1 MNSSDGDRTQLV
13 KSSISFFISLI
24 SGFIDSSHS
33 SARSIVSH
41 NYVSSDVVVR
51 SFVPS
56 GNVLNAFA
64 EEIVAYEKD
73 SNETHAVKKLNALCT
88 PESFVTHSNFDTPG
102 GTVYYIPKVSADV
115 LLVKGN
121 VYDSVDDCV
130 VAYMKYAAEAGFV
143 VRRSCQKRML
153 NGDVKQKYLVCNR
166 MGCPKGIHVD
176 TLDLGN
182 SDKQK
187 RNSNLHITGCKA
199 RAVFNLDTCT
209 RKFVLHVFD
218 TIHNHELERE
228 EYKHLSKTERQLT
241 YMEQAFI
248 VKAASV
254 NIGATRAHH
263 LLTGIK
269 GSYLLV
275 HGTTV
280 DFKNFFR
287 SVNCYIGDSDAQML
301 IHKMEN
307 RKKHVSD
314 FSFDYLVENAKL
326 AAIFWADEVSK
337 YNYREF
343 GDVVSFDATF
353 KTNKYKMVF
362 VPFTVIDNHKKYVT
376 VAAGLLKNE
385 TTKSYI
391 WLLKAF
397 MEAFGKA
404 PSIIVTDQDG
414 AMRNAIE
421 AEFGGSKHRLCMWHI
436 TQKLP
441 AKICAKIY
449 DETDFKEKLNKI
461 VWNMYIG
468 PEEFEAVDLAQLS
481 LSFCLAE
488 AKEESDRETTCVKKL
503 DALCT
508 PESFVTHSNFDTPG
522 GTVYYIPKVYA
533 DVLLVKGNVYDS
545 VDDCVVAYMKY
556 VAEAGMGCPKG
567 IHVDT
572 LDLGNSDKQK
582 RNSKLH
588 ITGCKARAVFNLDTR
603 TRKFV
608 LNVFDTIHNHELERE
623 EYKHLSKTGRQYT
636 YMEQAFIV
644 KVASVNI
651 GATITHHLLTGIK
664 GSYLLVHGTIVDFK
678 NFFRSVNCY
687 IGDSDAQM
695 LIHKMENR
703 KKHVSDFLFDYLVE
717 NAELSAIFWADE
729 VSKYNYRK
737 FGDVVSFDA
746 TFKTNKYKMLLKAFM
761 KAFGKAPSIVVID
774 QDGAMRNA
782 IEADFGGSKHRLC
795 MWHITQKLHAK
806 ICAKIYDETDFKE
819 KLNKIVWNMYIGPEE
834 SESEN
839 SFFSYFTNSGSTL
852 MNFMNCFETAME
864 KQRHIQE
871 RMDHKTIDIV
881 PKLKTL
887 LKIERHASNVYTR
900 SLFELVQ
907 KEIFVGLF
915 YCQIDSKCLVEG
927 SEVLRNVGDGS
938 VVCSC
943 QLFVRVGI
951 LCKHIFCVFK
961 NANVEMIPQQYI
973 LRHWTKN
980 LIPAALRNT
989 RNRYG
994 ERNVVVEN
1002 YVNEATSF
1010 VDHCVQLL
1018 SKDESRL
1025 GAFIEKLKS
1034 LKKEV
1039 EADCPNP
1046 SSKNKTDNLEQL
1058 VGVPKPPV
1066 VDVNNPTVGSTKG
1079 RKKLRIKGGKEK
1091 AIEKSLKGRNSCSL
1105 CGGTN
1110 HNKRTCPGRF
1120 EVQDEVVVQ
1129 KEVCQEEVVQE
1140 KVDLAEDE
1148 EELVEEDEDLIHE

>member
-1 MNSSDGDRTQLV
+1 MDL
-13 KSSISFFISLI
+13 
-24 SGFIDSSHS
+24 SHS
-33 SARSIVSH
+33 SALSSVSQ
-41 NYVSSDVVVR
+41 NFVLSDVVDE
-51 SFVPS
+51 SCVPS
-56 GNVLNAFA
+56 RSSLNSLT
-64 EEIVAYEKD
+64 EEIVAYEREND
-73 SNETHAVKKLNALCT
+73 ETHAVKNLDALCT

-102 GTVYYIPKVSADV
+102 GTVYYIPKVSAAV

-153 NGDVKQKYLVCNR
+153 NGDVRQKYLVCNR

-209 RKFVLHVFD
+209 RKFVLKVFD

-314 FSFDYLVENAKL
+314 FSFDYLVENAEL
-326 AAIFWADEVSK
+326 TAIFWADEVSK

-362 VPFTVIDNHKKYVT
+362 VPFTAIDNHRKCVT

-397 MEAFGKA
+397 MKAFGKA
-404 PSIIVTDQDG
+404 PSIVVTDQDG

-468 PEEFEAVDLAQLS
+468 PEEFEYRWGKLM
-481 LSFCLAE
+481 
-488 AKEESDRETTCVKKL
+488 EEFKLENHKWLTKMFNIRSTWIPTYFIDSPLCGLMRTT
-503 DALCT
+503 
-508 PESFVTHSNFDTPG
+508 SR
-522 GTVYYIPKVYA
+522 
-533 DVLLVKGNVYDS
+533 
-545 VDDCVVAYMKY
+545 
-556 VAEAGMGCPKG
+556 
-567 IHVDT
+567 HV
-572 LDLGNSDKQK
+572 
-582 RNSKLH
+582 
-588 ITGCKARAVFNLDTR
+588 
-603 TRKFV
+603 
-608 LNVFDTIHNHELERE
+608 
-623 EYKHLSKTGRQYT
+623 
-636 YMEQAFIV
+636 
-644 KVASVNI
+644 
-651 GATITHHLLTGIK
+651 
-664 GSYLLVHGTIVDFK
+664 
-678 NFFRSVNCY
+678 
-687 IGDSDAQM
+687 
-695 LIHKMENR
+695 
-703 KKHVSDFLFDYLVE
+703 
-717 NAELSAIFWADE
+717 
-729 VSKYNYRK
+729 
-737 FGDVVSFDA
+737 
-746 TFKTNKYKMLLKAFM
+746 
-761 KAFGKAPSIVVID
+761 
-774 QDGAMRNA
+774 
-782 IEADFGGSKHRLC
+782 
-795 MWHITQKLHAK
+795 
-806 ICAKIYDETDFKE
+806 
-819 KLNKIVWNMYIGPEE
+819 
-834 SESEN
+834 
-839 SFFSYFTNSGSTL
+839 
-852 MNFMNCFETAME
+852 
-864 KQRHIQE
+864 QE
-871 RMDHKTIDIV
+871 RMDHKTIDTV

-887 LKIERHASNVYTR
+887 LKIEHHASNVYTR

-907 KEIFVGLF
+907 KEIVVGLF
-915 YCQIDSKCLVEG
+915 HFQIDLKCLVEG
-927 SEVLRNVGDGS
+927 SEVCIIKESPYVYEMPNKKKKKRQSVDKGNDKAEENDKVDLNLPTHFSLRN
-938 VVCSC
+938 
-943 QLFVRVGI
+943 
-951 LCKHIFCVFK
+951 K
-961 NANVEMIPQQYI
+961 
-973 LRHWTKN
+973 
-980 LIPAALRNT
+980 

-994 ERNVVVEN
+994 EKNVVVEN
-1002 YVNEATSF
+1002 YANEATF
-1010 VDHCVQLL
+1010 IVDHCVHLL
-1018 SKDESRL
+1018 SKDEPRL
-1025 GAFIEKLKS
+1025 GAFVEKLKS

-1046 SSKNKTDNLEQL
+1046 PSKNKTDNLEQL
-1058 VGVPKPPV
+1058 VGVPKPACWLRMAMFMCGYGRQKASRECLDVVKSLMACKPKPRASICAFVLEMKRYFDRLESLNMAIDAELSINKILSAAPV
-1066 VDVNNPTVGSTKG
+1066 LTVGHNAKKIKTSHSNWKG
-1079 RKKLRIKGGKEK
+1079 KAAKGKSDRGSKRKAESEIAPTSDPK
-1091 AIEKSLKGRNSCSL
+1091 
-1105 CGGTN
+1105 
-1110 HNKRTCPGRF
+1110 
-1120 EVQDEVVVQ
+1120 EVVVMYSPNHPTSGIEDAFSSNFPDFIPASPDYVPASPGKIYSSSSNSSYGVVPIASPTLSLFHNDPFMKVIHAYYA
-1129 KEVCQEEVVQE
+1129 KE
-1140 KVDLAEDE
+1140 
-1148 EELVEEDEDLIHE
+1148 